1 MKSMFD
7 GLNSQ
12 DKAITAIAI
21 IAIVCGTFLITVL
34 ITVSEVADALIA
46 MSGVCPQ

>member
-12 DKAITAIAI
+12 DKAVTVIVIF
-21 IAIVCGTFLITVL
+21 AIVCATFLLTAA
-34 ITVSEVADALIA
+34 EVADALIA